1 MTATIFVDDGG
12 EPIAGSDSRAH
23 GREEAPTRQGG
34 PVVEANQKKK
44 KKNTAKQRLT
54 KKTRAPRNK
63 KATRLVLNWH

>member
-44 KKNTAKQRLT
+44 KKSTAKQRLT
-54 KKTRAPRNK
+54 KKPERLETK
-63 KATRLVLNWH
+63 KRPVLC